1 MSKKQTNDALRQ
13 DYFAKVMEFFKSID
27 EDVLRVGT
35 ATLAIPCVDAD
46 GDDSYVEVVV
56 KVPTGSKD
64 EAYDGYALAE
74 EYAIKEA
81 AKAEKKKEAD
91 AKKAAKIERDKKKR
105 DQLAKAKA
113 EREGKAE

>member
-13 DYFAKVMEFFKSID
+13 EFFAKVVEYFKSID

-46 GDDSYVEVVV
+46 GDDSFVEIVV

-74 EYAIKEA
+74 DYSIKAEAKAAKEKEA
-81 AKAEKKKEAD
+81 AE
-91 AKKAAKIERDKKKR
+91 KKAAKIKR
-105 DQLAKAKA
+105 DEAKRKQLAESKAKHNA
-113 EREGKAE
+113 

>member
-13 DYFAKVMEFFKSID
+13 EFFAKVVEYFKSID

-46 GDDSYVEVVV
+46 GDDSFVEIVV

-74 EYAIKEA
+74 EYDMKAKE
-81 AKAEKKKEAD
+81 KAEKAAEAE
-91 AKKAAKIERDKKKR
+91 AKKAAKIKR
-105 DQLAKAKA
+105 DEAKRKQLAESKAKHNA
-113 EREGKAE
+113 

>member
-13 DYFAKVMEFFKSID
+13 EFFAKVVEYFKSID

-46 GDDSYVEVVV
+46 GDDSFVEIVV

-74 EYAIKEA
+74 DYAIKTKEKEEKAAEA
-81 AKAEKKKEAD
+81 ERKKKEKIARD
-91 AKKAAKIERDKKKR
+91 EAKRK
-105 DQLAKAKA
+105 QLAESKAKHNA
-113 EREGKAE
+113 